1 MDSPDASRRDMEG
14 SVTIQITG
22 DDRERI
28 RAQFPA
34 LAGDT
39 VYLENAGG
47 SQVPAIVA
55 DSIRDYMLTSY
66 VQIGAGYP
74 LSQRAGDL
82 VDEAHDFVRL
92 MMNGDDGEVILGP
105 STSALLLMLAG
116 CYAQVLDEGAE
127 IVVAQTGHEANVG
140 PWKKL
145 ASLGLELRWWE
156 MDADTFQCPLSDL
169 ENLLSDRTALVAFPH
184 VSNLLGEI
192 ADIEAIT
199 TLAHAAGARVV
210 VDGVAYAPHRAMDV
224 SAWNVDWYAYSTYK
238 VYGPHMA
245 ALWGRRDAIAELSG
259 PNHFFVPDNELPYKF
274 EVGGV
279 NHEGCAGVRG
289 LRDYLAFLADVP
301 EPTALDR
308 PAIERAFDLMTACEL
323 PLQARLIEY
332 LRSRDDVR
340 IIGPAD
346 DGPSRVGTISFVHD
360 SKSSAE
366 ITAAVDRSGVG
377 IRHGHMYAYHLC
389 EAAGLDPEDGV
400 VRTSLVHYNT
410 MEEMERL
417 IEVFDEVLG

>member
-1 MDSPDASRRDMEG
+1 MEG
-14 SVTIQITG
+14 TLTTQISN
-22 DDRERI
+22 DDRDRI

-47 SQVPAIVA
+47 SQVPAVVA
-55 DSIRDYMLTSY
+55 DSVRDYMLTSY
-66 VQIGAGYP
+66 VQLGAGYP
-74 LSQRAGDL
+74 LSHRATEI
-82 VDEAHDFVRL
+82 VDEAHSFVRM
-92 MMNGDDGEVILGP
+92 MMNGVDGEVILGP
-105 STSALLLMLAG
+105 STSALLRMLAD
-116 CYAQVLDEGAE
+116 CYAQILEPGAE

-145 ASLGLELRWWE
+145 DRLGFKLRWWK
-156 MDADTFQCPLSDL
+156 MDPSTRSCPLSDL

-184 VSNLLGEI
+184 VSNLLGGI
-192 ADIEAIT
+192 VDIEGIT
-199 TLAHAAGARVV
+199 SLAHGAGARVV
-210 VDGVAYAPHRAMDV
+210 VDGVAYAPHRAIDV

-259 PNHFFVPDNELPYKF
+259 PNHFFVPDDEAPYKF
-274 EVGGV
+274 ELGGV
-279 NHEGCAGVRG
+279 NHEGCAGICG
-289 LRDYLAFLADVP
+289 LRDYLASLVGETDPSV
-301 EPTALDR
+301 LDR
-308 PAIERAFDLMTACEL
+308 PAIERAFEIMTACEL
-323 PLQARLIEY
+323 PLQAKLIEY

-340 IIGPAD
+340 IIGPTDAD
-346 DGPSRVGTISFVHD
+346 DSRVGTISFVHKT
-360 SKSSAE
+360 KSSAE
-366 ITAAVDRSGVG
+366 ITAAVDRSGIG

-410 MEEMERL
+410 PEEIERL
-417 IEVFDEVLG
+417 IGVFDAVLG